1 MNWSIVIVMV
11 FSFQMS
17 VSRNSAM
24 VIPNTTATMVMKRI
38 APMASSQSAV
48 VLNGEG
54 RCHV

>member
-1 MNWSIVIVMV
+1 
-11 FSFQMS
+11 
-17 VSRNSAM
+17 M

-38 APMASSQSAV
+38 APMASSQSAA

>member
-1 MNWSIVIVMV
+1 
-11 FSFQMS
+11 
-17 VSRNSAM
+17 M